1 MPSLHALPRWKPKA
15 SHAAVLLAIASLM
28 YVPTALA
35 TPASCGAIASDSNL
49 GTDTY
54 DCTVS
59 DGASVN
65 QANGAAITYSALAGA
80 NGNVGTGKTLTNNGT
95 VTASNNK
102 GGKTAKAYGIHSDA
116 LNFVPETMTTIR
128 RSARPPS
135 LPPWASSAASTT
147 CPVPSARPCRC

>member
-35 TPASCGAIASDSNL
+35 TPASCGAIASDRNL

-102 GGKTAKAYGIHSDA
+102 GGKTA
-116 LNFVPETMTTIR
+116 
-128 RSARPPS
+128 RPM
-135 LPPWASSAASTT
+135 ASTPT
-147 CPVPSARPCRC
+147 H